1 MRTLNYVVLVL
12 VLASFGF
19 VSFGCGD
26 DSSSPTAPSV
36 MQEAPSVRATA
47 PSTPV
52 RGATPASFDADN
64 VRPDQDPNRPG
75 INDGKNAYN
84 FRVEY
89 VNGKLQLSLIRGG
102 YEGVDW
108 RPASLPHRR
117 RLFSFYL
124 CPTEPH
130 HVGQTCYDI
139 AKERLRFCEDPRGTG
154 ACKAKRVITLE
165 PMPMLG
171 YCDPDSDWI
180 VVTAAELSDDK
191 YNGWRNA
198 PCPRQNGVTT
208 SDGVGHGWPT
218 TYDPYPKPEPEP
230 EPTPTPTPEPTPT
243 PMPEPEP
250 EPTPMPEPMPEP
262 EPTPMPE
269 PMPENELPTIQ
280 LVDAGGRS
288 RILDGQEWT
297 YEPGQSIVSLTIVA
311 TDTDGPEPVNI
322 TVEGLPD
329 GLTAGRVPL
338 QTTTKRETVRVSGT
352 IFTTVRPQLYTVFV
366 AADDGY
372 PDRRPQT
379 ISFGIRVVGEPAL
392 PTIQVED
399 QTFIRRQTMVQPIA
413 FTIVATDPYL
423 QLLTLEVTGIPTFL
437 NVPGRGPTG
446 RGAVTATGRGTVSVQ
461 IEGTIPPLNV
471 MPPVRTS
478 DSYNPTVRV
487 RTEDGRRGVQRQFNI
502 TIRPET

>member
-12 VLASFGF
+12 VLVSFGF

-26 DSSSPTAPSV
+26 DSSSPVSPSV

-75 INDGKNAYN
+75 IDAGKNAYN

-139 AKERLRFCEDPRGTG
+139 AKKRLRFCEDPRGTG

-218 TYDPYPKPEPEP
+218 TLRSLSQTGTGSGTYS
-230 EPTPTPTPEPTPT
+230 
-243 PMPEPEP
+243 
-250 EPTPMPEPMPEP
+250 
-262 EPTPMPE
+262 
-269 PMPENELPTIQ
+269 
-280 LVDAGGRS
+280 DAGTG
-288 RILDGQEWT
+288 T
-297 YEPGQSIVSLTIVA
+297 YSDAG
-311 TDTDGPEPVNI
+311 TDAGTGTYSDAGTDAGERTTDDTASGCRR
-322 TVEGLPD
+322 TV
-329 GLTAGRVPL
+329 
-338 QTTTKRETVRVSGT
+338 
-352 IFTTVRPQLYTVFV
+352 
-366 AADDGY
+366 
-372 PDRRPQT
+372 
-379 ISFGIRVVGEPAL
+379 PA
-392 PTIQVED
+392 
-399 QTFIRRQTMVQPIA
+399 
-413 FTIVATDPYL
+413 
-423 QLLTLEVTGIPTFL
+423 
-437 NVPGRGPTG
+437 
-446 RGAVTATGRGTVSVQ
+446 S
-461 IEGTIPPLNV
+461 
-471 MPPVRTS
+471 
-478 DSYNPTVRV
+478 
-487 RTEDGRRGVQRQFNI
+487 
-502 TIRPET
+502 

>member
-1 MRTLNYVVLVL
+1 M
-12 VLASFGF
+12 
-19 VSFGCGD
+19 
-26 DSSSPTAPSV
+26 
-36 MQEAPSVRATA
+36 
-47 PSTPV
+47 
-52 RGATPASFDADN
+52 DA
-64 VRPDQDPNRPG
+64 
-75 INDGKNAYN
+75 A
-84 FRVEY
+84 
-89 VNGKLQLSLIRGG
+89 
-102 YEGVDW
+102 
-108 RPASLPHRR
+108 
-117 RLFSFYL
+117 
-124 CPTEPH
+124 
-130 HVGQTCYDI
+130 
-139 AKERLRFCEDPRGTG
+139 
-154 ACKAKRVITLE
+154 
-165 PMPMLG
+165 
-171 YCDPDSDWI
+171 
-180 VVTAAELSDDK
+180 
-191 YNGWRNA
+191 
-198 PCPRQNGVTT
+198 
-208 SDGVGHGWPT
+208 
-218 TYDPYPKPEPEP
+218 
-230 EPTPTPTPEPTPT
+230 
-243 PMPEPEP
+243 
-250 EPTPMPEPMPEP
+250 
-262 EPTPMPE
+262 
-269 PMPENELPTIQ
+269 
-280 LVDAGGRS
+280 GRS
-288 RILDGQEWT
+288 QPLDGQEWT
-297 YEPGQSIVSLTIVA
+297 YEPGQSIASLTIVA
-311 TDTDGPEPVNI
+311 TDTDGPEPVNV

-446 RGAVTATGRGTVSVQ
+446 RGAVTATGRGTVSVY